1 MARIRVGSVGLGGI
15 SRGVHLPGIAASPDL
30 ELVALCDISEEALR
44 SAREAYG
51 IAPERCFADY
61 RDLVAC
67 NDVDVVDISTPN
79 DVHFDVAM
87 AAAQAGKPFCIE
99 KPLTLTA
106 QQADALAD
114 AVERY
119 GVKTMVCFSYRYKA
133 AARYARDLVRNGT
146 LGKIY
151 HVDMEYSQAWGLP
164 SFNTPRVWRFHKAET
179 GSGALG
185 DLGSHALDL
194 VRFVTGE
201 EYERVVGHAETF
213 VKERKALCGDGM
225 APVDV
230 DDFSN
235 MLAQM
240 SSGIAASFRITR
252 FAYGR
257 GNYQRM
263 VVYGEKGSLVYL
275 LDENGAPEDTLD
287 VCLDPL
293 GAENHMFVR
302 VPIPQRYRV
311 DQMQSF
317 ADILLNKADDLS
329 ATVADGRANMHAVDA
344 ALASV
349 EKGEWVDI
357 TG

>member
-1 MARIRVGSVGLGGI
+1 MYGSYSSGERWFGRHQ
-15 SRGVHLPGIAASPDL
+15 SRRCICPGIAASPDL

-67 NDVDVVDISTPN
+67 DDVDVVDISTPN

-99 KPLTLTA
+99 KPLTLTV

-164 SFNTPRVWRFHKAET
+164 SFNHARAC
-179 GSGALG
+179 GAFTKRKP
-185 DLGSHALDL
+185 DRARWATWAAMALDL

-213 VKERKALCGDGM
+213 VKERKALC
-225 APVDV
+225 
-230 DDFSN
+230 
-235 MLAQM
+235 
-240 SSGIAASFRITR
+240 R
-252 FAYGR
+252 
-257 GNYQRM
+257 
-263 VVYGEKGSLVYL
+263 
-275 LDENGAPEDTLD
+275 
-287 VCLDPL
+287 
-293 GAENHMFVR
+293 
-302 VPIPQRYRV
+302 
-311 DQMQSF
+311 
-317 ADILLNKADDLS
+317 
-329 ATVADGRANMHAVDA
+329 
-344 ALASV
+344 
-349 EKGEWVDI
+349 
-357 TG
+357 